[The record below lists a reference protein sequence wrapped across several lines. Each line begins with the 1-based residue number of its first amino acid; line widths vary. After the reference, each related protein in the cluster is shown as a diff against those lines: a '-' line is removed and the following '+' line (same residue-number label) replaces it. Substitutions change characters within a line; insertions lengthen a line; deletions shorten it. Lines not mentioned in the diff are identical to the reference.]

1 MNLNFKTSYFARV
14 ATVLP
19 PLVALAALVL
29 VIVPVSSVIID
40 LLLSL
45 SFVFA
50 VVVFVS
56 ALLLRDLRELSS
68 FPSILLFGTVF
79 RLALNVATTRLILLH
94 GGESLEAAGQ
104 VVRSFGEFVVQ
115 GDFAVGLIVYVVI
128 ATVNFL
134 VIAKGST
141 RVAEVS
147 ARFSL
152 DALPGRQLAIDAEL
166 RSGKISSSEADERR
180 SRLNSETKFFGAM
193 DGAMRFVQGDAIA
206 GIIIVVIN
214 ALGGMA
220 IGASRG
226 LEFSAAA
233 SNFGVLAIGD
243 GLVNI
248 IPSIL
253 FSAAAGI
260 LVTQVSRDKAVGI
273 GEEVIAQL
281 FERRSTLLYSGA
293 FLLILGVI
301 PGFPKLAF
309 LTIGTLMCVIAFLP
323 KILGSRGT
331 SLTRETIAEKLRTD
345 GKVPVQLLIKFEK
358 VTAGLKIFS
367 LIDDRSREIFLNE
380 FTEHFN
386 SCYRQTGVC
395 PPPPQIDILNAQS
408 SSGELAMSLGSARS
422 VPAAIPKDSL
432 FVEGTPAS
440 IQLLTGATG
449 ERVVNEF
456 SLRTGCWVHRD
467 RVRSGAAGSL
477 DLRILTVAQFAAESY
492 FSFCLDNAEYSIDV
506 DYVSLLISGQRQRTP
521 ELVPELFDRGLL
533 SRAEYAEILKGL
545 IRARINILDQ
555 LVIMDRTL
563 AGIRRIEQSANRSEF
578 IEEMIR
584 ELKRSINPALY
595 RDAVSP
601 LRLFYIG
608 TDIEDELQGPLS
620 AKSRTV
626 ITESLHKLVETMV
639 DKGSTPVTLAC
650 SDDVVDQLTSLT
662 EETPGLR
669 GRTRVFGYR
678 QLASYKHVE
687 RLGLVQM

>member
-1 MNLNFKTSYFARV
+1 MSSTNKITYLSKITA
-14 ATVLP
+14 VLP
-19 PLVALAALVL
+19 PLVALAALML
-29 VIVPVSSVIID
+29 VIVPVNSVIID

-50 VVVFVS
+50 ISVFVMT
-56 ALLLRDLRELSS
+56 LLLRDLRELSS

-79 RLALNVATTRLILLH
+79 RLALNVATTRLILLN

-104 VVRSFGEFVVQ
+104 VVRSFGEFVVR

-166 RSGKISSSEADERR
+166 RSGKISSTEADERR
-180 SRLNSETKFFGAM
+180 AKLNSETKFFGAM

-206 GIIIVVIN
+206 GIIIVLIN
-214 ALGGMA
+214 ALGGIA
-220 IGASRG
+220 IGVSRG
-226 LEFSAAA
+226 LEFSLAA
-233 SNFGVLAIGD
+233 SNFGVLAVGD

-248 IPSIL
+248 IPSIM
-253 FSAAAGI
+253 FSAAAGV

-273 GEEVIAQL
+273 GEEVVSQL
-281 FERRSTLLYSGA
+281 FGKRSTLLYSGI
-293 FLLILGVI
+293 FLLLLGSI

-309 LTIGTLMCVIAFLP
+309 LLIGSLMCALAWLP
-323 KILGSRGT
+323 SLLNSRGKV
-331 SLTRETIAEKLRTD
+331 IPKDKVAELLRID
-345 GKVPVQLLIKFEK
+345 GDIHNRFLAKSDKVPARIVIKADIGSKDGF
-358 VTAGLKIFS
+358 LKIFA
-367 LIDDRSREIFLNE
+367 
-380 FTEHFN
+380 EHFR
-386 SCYRQTGVC
+386 SCFAQTGVC
-395 PPPPQIDILNAQS
+395 PPLPQIDIINEVDAVGRLEYFIGSAKS
-408 SSGELAMSLGSARS
+408 VPRKIPLGSR
-422 VPAAIPKDSL
+422 

-440 IQLLTGATG
+440 IQLFAGTSSD
-449 ERVVNEF
+449 RIVNEY
-456 SLRTGCWVHRD
+456 SLKSGCWIPTGSIRLNM
-467 RVRSGAAGSL
+467 AGSL
-477 DLRILTVAQFAAESY
+477 DLRVLDLAEFVVESY
-492 FSFCLDNAEYSIDV
+492 FSFCLEHPEYSIDV
-506 DYVSLLISGQRQRTP
+506 DYVSMLISCQREKTP
-521 ELVPELFDRGLL
+521 ELVSELFDRGLI

-545 IRARINILDQ
+545 ILARIGISDQ
-555 LVIMDRTL
+555 LIIMDRTL
-563 AGIRRIEQSANRSEF
+563 AANRSLDPSLNRSEL
-578 IEEMIR
+578 IQEILR
-584 ELKRSINPALY
+584 ELKRSLNPAVF

-608 TDIEDELQGPLS
+608 TDIEEELQGTLS
-620 AKSRTV
+620 PRARTI

-650 SDDVVDQLTSLT
+650 SDEVVDQLTSLT
-662 EETPGLR
+662 EDTPGLR